1 MNTISRRSFL
11 KGAAASALSVGMLGM
26 LPAVSFADGEET
38 LVPSTSLETDVAI
51 IGAGA
56 AGLTA
61 AMGIVDA
68 GLSCIVVEKGA
79 NVGTCNAS
87 MAGGPAMAETCVQ
100 AAEGETVSVE
110 TLFKYMYDFSNMTV
124 NGSLLRNVIGCGGPT
139 VDKMVEVG
147 VEMYLRPDVYGA
159 GFRARHGFNQGGVAR
174 FAPIQEYV
182 EANGGSFLFNNAG
195 AKLIQDGDTV
205 TGILCVD
212 TESGDV
218 TQINAKAVLIATG
231 GYLGNEDMIH
241 EHFGNIKLNP
251 LGNTKSDGAGIN
263 MVLEAGGI
271 KDRNWAICGN
281 EFAGSNQKAG
291 GWWFNFNQNF
301 KWPVY
306 GGLLVNRNGE
316 RFMNEEIFAKKAL
329 SLGGEASVREG
340 LFYSVIDEKYM
351 QGVAEKG
358 IVEYL
363 GGNLENWYV
372 GVMSIGDA
380 KLDQAPETVQE
391 AIDQGWAYKADT
403 IEELAEYFGLT
414 NLPETV
420 AAYNAACE
428 SGMDEQ
434 FYKDP
439 MFLQPVAEGP
449 FYVFEY
455 EPSAW
460 CTFGGVKVD
469 NCLRAMN
476 ADQQV
481 IPGLYVAGVDA
492 GSMYT
497 SPYYINEGATLGLS
511 FASGTYAAKKIAEYI
526 G

>member
-1 MNTISRRSFL
+1 MNNISRRDFL
-11 KGAAASALSVGMLGM
+11 KGAAASALSVSLMGIVT
-26 LPAVSFADGEET
+26 AAADGEEA
-38 LVPSTSLETDVAI
+38 LVPAFSADTDVAI

-68 GLSCIVVEKGA
+68 GLSCIVVEKGGS
-79 NVGTCNAS
+79 VGVCNAS
-87 MAGGPAMAETCVQ
+87 MAGGPAMANTCVQ
-100 AAEGETVSVE
+100 KAEGEEVSVE

-124 NGSLLRNVIGCGGPT
+124 NGNLLRNVIGCSGET

-159 GFRARHGFNQGGVAR
+159 GFRARHGFNQAGVAR

-182 EANGGSFLFNNAG
+182 ESKGGQFVFNNAG
-195 AKLIQDGDTV
+195 KKLVKDGDTV
-205 TGILCVD
+205 TGIIVEDVD
-212 TESGDV
+212 TGAL

-263 MVLEAGGI
+263 MVLDAGGM

-306 GGLLVNRNGE
+306 GGLLVNRNGD

-380 KLDQAPETVQE
+380 KLDQAPSTVQE
-391 AIDQGWAYKADT
+391 AIDQGWGFKADT
-403 IEELAEYFGLT
+403 IEELAEHFGLT

-428 SGMDEQ
+428 TGMDEQ

-439 MFLQPVAEGP
+439 MFLLPVSEGP

-469 NCLRAMN
+469 NKLRALN

-511 FASGTYAAKKIAEYI
+511 FSSGTYAAKKIAEDI
-526 G
+526 A